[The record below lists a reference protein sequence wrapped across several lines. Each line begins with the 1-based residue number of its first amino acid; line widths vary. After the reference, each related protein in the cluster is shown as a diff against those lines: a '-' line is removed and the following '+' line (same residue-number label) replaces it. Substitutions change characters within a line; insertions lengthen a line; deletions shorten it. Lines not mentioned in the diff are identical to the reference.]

1 MLAVKTVLAEADEIP
16 VLIFDEIDANIG
28 GETAMRVGAEIA
40 SLGRNKQVICISH
53 LPQVVRLAERH
64 FLVAK
69 STDGIETRSRIDALD
84 DAQRVQE
91 LARMLGGGEAALKHA
106 RALLKESEK

>member
-1 MLAVKTVLAEADEIP
+1 MPSCFLRA
-16 VLIFDEIDANIG
+16 
-28 GETAMRVGAEIA
+28 TAA
-40 SLGRNKQVICISH
+40 SGFSESSY

-69 STDGIETRSRIDALD
+69 STDGVETRSRIGVLD

-91 LARMLGGGEAALKHA
+91 LARMLGGGAAALKHA
-106 RALLKESEK
+106 EALLNECGTLKK